1 MWTISKDKSW
11 EALQRFAWVQDMH
24 GVPQSPIHHAEGDVA
39 IHTQMVLKALEN
51 LEEFQA
57 LDAQS
62 QEVVWAS
69 ALLHDVEK
77 RSTTSTLDDGS
88 IVSPGHAK
96 KGAMTARQILYK
108 DLATPFALRESV
120 VGLVRHHGLPLWA
133 LEKPNPQ
140 KTLLKASFEVNT
152 AWVAM
157 LAKADVL
164 GRICQDQ
171 AELLYKIELFKEL
184 CMENNCWGAT
194 KIFPSALSK
203 FGYFRKE
210 EQSAD
215 YLPFDDCKTEVV
227 LLAGIAG
234 SGKDHYLKK
243 NFPHHKIVSLDDIR
257 RGMGVVYGD
266 KVGSGRVI
274 QKAKELAKEYLRMQT
289 PFVWNAT
296 NITLQMREQLI
307 DLFTIYQ
314 AKVKIVYLEV
324 PYLQLLQQNRN
335 RDYAIPQNAI
345 DYMVQKL
352 EVPKEWEAHEVECVV
367 KD

>member
-11 EALQRFAWVQDMH
+11 ASLSHYDWVKDMH

-39 IHTQMVLKALEN
+39 VHTQMVLKALEN

-57 LDAQS
+57 LEAQA
-62 QEVVWAS
+62 QEVLWAA

-77 RSTTSTLDDGS
+77 RSTTSTLEDGS

-96 KGAMTARQILYK
+96 KGAMTARQLLYR
-108 DLATPFALRESV
+108 DFVTPFAIRESI

-152 AWVAM
+152 EWVAI

-171 AELLYKIELFKEL
+171 ADLLYKIALFKEL
-184 CMENNCWGAT
+184 CLENDCWGKPMA
-194 KIFPSALSK
+194 FPSALSK

-210 EQSAD
+210 DQSPD
-215 YLPFDDCKTEVV
+215 YLPFDDTKTEVV
-227 LLAGIAG
+227 MLAGIAG

-243 NFPHHKIVSLDDIR
+243 NFPSHKVVSLDDLR
-257 RGMGVVYGD
+257 REMGVVYGD

-274 QKAKELAKEYLRMQT
+274 QKAKELAKEYLRSRT

-296 NITLQMREQLI
+296 NITLQMREQLV
-307 DLFTIYQ
+307 DLFATYH
-314 AKVKIVYLEV
+314 AKIKLIYLEV
-324 PYLQLLQQNRN
+324 PYSQLLSQNRN
-335 RDYAIPQNAI
+335 RDYAIPSDAI
-345 DYMVQKL
+345 EYMIQKL
-352 EVPKEWEAHEVECVV
+352 EVPKDWEVHELELVCTS
-367 KD
+367 

>member
-1 MWTISKDKSW
+1 MWTISNDKSW
-11 EALQRFAWVQDMH
+11 QALQRFDWVRDMQ

-39 IHTQMVLKALEN
+39 IHTQMVLKALED

-62 QEVVWAS
+62 QELLWAS

-77 RSTTSTLDDGS
+77 RSTTSVSDDGS

-96 KGAMTARQILYK
+96 KGATTARSILYK
-108 DLATPFALRESV
+108 EVITPFALRESV

-140 KTLLKASFEVNT
+140 KALLKASFEVNT

-164 GRICQDQ
+164 GRICKDQ
-171 AELLYKIELFKEL
+171 AELLYKIELFKEFCL
-184 CMENNCWGAT
+184 ENDCWGKA
-194 KIFPSALSK
+194 KVFPSPLGK

-210 EQSAD
+210 DQNAD
-215 YLPFDDCKTEVV
+215 YLPFDDTKTEVV

-234 SGKDHYLKK
+234 SGKDRYLKK
-243 NFPHHKIVSLDDIR
+243 NYPQHQVVSLDDMR
-257 RGMGVVYGD
+257 RAMGVVYGD

-274 QKAKELAKEYLRMQT
+274 QKAKELAKEYLRSQT

-307 DLFTIYQ
+307 DLFATYQ
-314 AKVKIVYLEV
+314 ARAKIVYLEV
-324 PYLQLLQQNRN
+324 PYQQLLQQNRN
-335 RDYAIPQNAI
+335 RDYAIPSDAI
-345 DYMVQKL
+345 EYMIHKL
-352 EVPKEWEAHEVECVV
+352 EVPKDWEAHEVVWEV
-367 KD
+367 

>member
-11 EALQRFAWVQDMH
+11 TALQRFDWVQDMH

-39 IHTQMVLKALEN
+39 IHTQMVLQALES
-51 LEEFQA
+51 LEEYQA
-57 LDAQS
+57 LDAQD
-62 QEVVWAS
+62 QEVLWAS

-77 RSTTSTLDDGS
+77 RSTTSTLEDGS

-96 KGAMTARQILYK
+96 KGAMTARRILYK
-108 DLATPFALRESV
+108 DIATPFALRENV

-164 GRICQDQ
+164 GRICSDQ
-171 AELLYKIELFKEL
+171 KDLLYKIELFKEL
-184 CMENNCWGAT
+184 CLENDCWGKA
-194 KIFPSALSK
+194 KAFPSALGK
-203 FGYFRKE
+203 FGYFRKDD
-210 EQSAD
+210 QRPD
-215 YLPFDDCKTEVV
+215 YLPFNNTKTEVV

-234 SGKDHYLKK
+234 SGKDYYFKK
-243 NFPHHKIVSLDDIR
+243 NFPQHKLVSLDDMR
-257 RGMGVVYGD
+257 RAMGVVYGD

-274 QKAKELAKEYLRMQT
+274 QKAKELAKEYLRSQT

-307 DLFTIYQ
+307 DLFATYQ
-314 AKVKIVYLEV
+314 AKVRIVYLEV
-324 PYLQLLQQNRN
+324 PYQQLLQQNRN
-335 RDYAIPQNAI
+335 RDYAIPGDAI
-345 DYMVQKL
+345 EYMIQKL
-352 EVPKEWEAHEVECVV
+352 EVPKDWEAHEVVWET
-367 KD
+367 